1 MKGGGNMTE
10 EGSITIK
17 KQDLWRYSTFVLLAI
32 VVIGGI
38 YMYSAKDGT
47 SVVVPTNPTNPT
59 NPTAPTQPSQVSASV

>member
-1 MKGGGNMTE
+1 MKGGENMTE

-17 KQDLWRYSTFVLLAI
+17 KQDLWKYSTFVLLAI

-47 SVVVPTNPTNPT
+47 NVVVPTNPTNPT